1 MALQTLSPGAESTL
15 VIAPMLIVLVA
26 AVGTLLLGTRPRA
39 RAGVSLAGGAAYLV
53 AVAAIDWYVV
63 LAPDAPGAATYQVG
77 GLPAPFGIT
86 LVADGLSAFMLT
98 MVGVIGVASLVFSIR
113 VLPELDRRSYY
124 FPLFHFLALGV
135 TGAFLTG
142 DLFNLFVWFEVM
154 LMVSYIFVAYYGGPQ
169 HTRAAF
175 WYVALNLLASAVFLL
190 GVGGIYATTGT
201 LNMADLARR
210 LAAPAAYGIDPGPVV
225 GLLGLLLSVFAIK
238 AGLVPFQFWIPTAYR
253 AAPPPIT
260 ALLAGA
266 TKKVGIYAII
276 RLSFTVF
283 ADAQIG
289 VDLAIPAVGTILAGD
304 SPLAFIGAVLF
315 VMGTASILV
324 GGLGAVGRDSLEG
337 VLAYSSIGQVGF
349 IAVPVAIAATTTV
362 PDVRHIA
369 IVAALVYALNHAL
382 AKGMLFL
389 AVGAVRTATG
399 TSRLA
404 DLGGLASRSPPL
416 AGAFFIGS
424 LALVGIPPL
433 SGFFGKF
440 LVFDAA
446 AQAGSMSVLVLL
458 LAGSLLTIA
467 YVTRAWNRSFW
478 GQRTPAVDDAV
489 TDPVQVAVLLA
500 LAVTIVAV
508 GIGFEPIYRFAD
520 AAATAA
526 LDTDGYID
534 AVDPNQTVSGADGG
548 NVDAGAGAGEG
559 GGGGETGMGTEPE
572 TEPGTGTINTSNGG
586 DTP

>member
-1 MALQTLSPGAESTL
+1 MELPLAAPPIGTESQL
-15 VIAPMLIVLVA
+15 VIAPILVVLVA
-26 AVGTLLLGTRPRA
+26 GVGSLLFGRWPRA
-39 RAGVSLAGGAAYLV
+39 RIGVSLAGGAAYAV
-53 AVAAIDWYVV
+53 VVAAIDWYVV
-63 LAPDAPGAATYQVG
+63 LAPDAPGIATYQLG
-77 GLPAPFGIT
+77 DWPAPFGIT

-98 MVGVIGVASLVFSIR
+98 MVAILGIASLVFSTR
-113 VLPELDRRSYY
+113 VLPEIDRRSYY

-154 LMVSYIFVAYYGGPQ
+154 LMASYVFVAYYGGPQ

-210 LAAPAAYGIDPGPVV
+210 LAEPAAYGIDPGPVV
-225 GLLGLLLSVFAIK
+225 GLLALLLSVFAIK

-253 AAPPPIT
+253 AAPPQIS

-283 ADAQIG
+283 GDAQVG
-289 VDLAIPAVGTILAGD
+289 VDLALPGLGTVVAGNSPTAFVGA
-304 SPLAFIGAVLF
+304 ALF
-315 VMGTASILV
+315 VMAAASILV
-324 GGLGAVGRDSLEG
+324 GGIGAVGRESIEG

-349 IAVPVAIAATTTV
+349 IAIPVAIAATTGSAEL
-362 PDVRHIA
+362 RHLA
-369 IVAALVYALNHAL
+369 IVAALVYALNHTL
-382 AKGMLFL
+382 AKGLLFL
-389 AVGAVRTATG
+389 AVGAIRSSTG

-404 DLGGLASRSPPL
+404 DLGGLAGRSPPM
-416 AGAFFIGS
+416 AIAFFVGS

-446 AQAGSMSVLVLL
+446 ARAELIPVLGLL
-458 LAGSLLTIA
+458 LVGSLLTIA
-467 YVTRAWNRSFW
+467 YATRMWNRSFW
-478 GQRTPAVDDAV
+478 GARTPAVENAAV
-489 TDPVQVAVLLA
+489 DSVQVGVLIA
-500 LAVTIVAV
+500 LAAAIVGV
-508 GIGFEPIYRFAD
+508 GIGFELVYEFAD

-526 LDTDGYID
+526 LDADGYVD
-534 AVDPNQTVSGADGG
+534 AVDPTDPEEIEGL
-548 NVDAGAGAGEG
+548 EG
-559 GGGGETGMGTEPE
+559 GEHE
-572 TEPGTGTINTSNGG
+572 
-586 DTP
+586 

>member
-1 MALQTLSPGAESTL
+1 MTAVPIGTESQL

-26 AVGTLLLGTRPRA
+26 AAVTLLLGRRPRT
-39 RAGVSLAGGAAYLV
+39 RAAVSLAAGLAYAG

-63 LAPDAPGAATYQVG
+63 LAPDAPGIATYQVG
-77 GLPAPFGIT
+77 DWPAPFGIT

-98 MVGVIGVASLVFSIR
+98 MVAILGVASLVFSTR
-113 VLPELDRRSYY
+113 HLPGGEGRSYY

-154 LMVSYIFVAYYGGPQ
+154 LMASYVFVAYSGGPQ

-175 WYVALNLLASAVFLL
+175 WYVTLNLLASAVFLL

-201 LNMADLARR
+201 LNMADLAQR
-210 LAAPAAYGIDPGPVV
+210 LADPAAYGLDPVPVV

-253 AAPPPIT
+253 AAPPQIT

-283 ADAQIG
+283 AGAQVG
-289 VDLAIPAVGTILAGD
+289 VSLPGPIAGD
-304 SPLAFIGAVLF
+304 SPLPFVGAALF
-315 VMGTASILV
+315 LMGGASILV
-324 GGLGAVGRDSLEG
+324 GGIGAVGRDSMEG
-337 VLAYSSIGQVGF
+337 VFAYSSIGQVGF
-349 IAVPVAIAATTTV
+349 IALPVAIAAMTTSPTL
-362 PDVRHIA
+362 RRLG
-369 IVAALVYALNHAL
+369 IVAALVYALNHTL
-382 AKGMLFL
+382 AKGLLFL
-389 AVGAVRTATG
+389 AVGTVRSATG
-399 TSRLA
+399 TSRFA
-404 DLGGLASRSPPL
+404 DLGGLAGRSPPT
-416 AGAFFIGS
+416 AIAVFVGS

-446 AQAGSMSVLVLL
+446 ARAEAGGVIALL

-467 YVTRAWNRSFW
+467 YATRMWNRSFW
-478 GQRTPAVDDAV
+478 GARTPAVETAAIDS
-489 TDPVQVAVLLA
+489 VQVAVLVA
-500 LAVTIVAV
+500 LAAAILTV
-508 GIGFEPIYRFAD
+508 GIGFEFVYEFAE
-520 AAATAA
+520 AAAEAA
-526 LDTDGYID
+526 LDTDGYVD
-534 AVDPNQTVSGADGG
+534 AVDPLEESELSDPS
-548 NVDAGAGAGEG
+548 E
-559 GGGGETGMGTEPE
+559 
-572 TEPGTGTINTSNGG
+572 SGG
-586 DTP
+586 DH